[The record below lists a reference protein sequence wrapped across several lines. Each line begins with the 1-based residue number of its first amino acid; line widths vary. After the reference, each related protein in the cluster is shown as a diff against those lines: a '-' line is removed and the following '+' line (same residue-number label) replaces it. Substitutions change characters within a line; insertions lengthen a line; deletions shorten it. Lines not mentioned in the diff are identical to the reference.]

1 MMISVSRFGAAFA
14 LTLFGLC
21 GGAHAGPAIQTWSTP
36 NGARVF
42 YVENH
47 ALPLVDVQVDFRAGG
62 AESPAGKTGVA
73 GLTHALLDN
82 GAGDLDEEA
91 IANRIADLGAQMGG
105 SADMDR
111 ASITLRTLSS
121 AAERDGA
128 VDLLATVIQH
138 PTFPAASFER
148 EKARTLAGLKE
159 SDTQPDAILSRR
171 FAAAV
176 FPGHPYGRLPTVDSV
191 AALNRDDLAA
201 FHARTYT
208 AARAVVSIV
217 GDVSRAEAEA
227 MAAKLTADLPRGEA
241 PATSVNTVLPGWI
254 VTDMT
259 QRSVNNE
266 KFAGAVLPRI
276 PARRWGEIDDFG
288 GIAVYL
294 ASAASAY
301 TTGEQFVIDGG
312 YTKF

>member
-1 MMISVSRFGAAFA
+1 MMISVSRFGAALA

-42 YVENH
+42 YVESH

-159 SDTQPDAILSRR
+159 STPSRTRSCRSASRLRCFPAI
-171 FAAAV
+171 
-176 FPGHPYGRLPTVDSV
+176 P
-191 AALNRDDLAA
+191 
-201 FHARTYT
+201 T
-208 AARAVVSIV
+208 AAC
-217 GDVSRAEAEA
+217 
-227 MAAKLTADLPRGEA
+227 P
-241 PATSVNTVLPGWI
+241 PWTVW
-254 VTDMT
+254 
-259 QRSVNNE
+259 
-266 KFAGAVLPRI
+266 
-276 PARRWGEIDDFG
+276 RR
-288 GIAVYL
+288 
-294 ASAASAY
+294 
-301 TTGEQFVIDGG
+301 
-312 YTKF
+312 